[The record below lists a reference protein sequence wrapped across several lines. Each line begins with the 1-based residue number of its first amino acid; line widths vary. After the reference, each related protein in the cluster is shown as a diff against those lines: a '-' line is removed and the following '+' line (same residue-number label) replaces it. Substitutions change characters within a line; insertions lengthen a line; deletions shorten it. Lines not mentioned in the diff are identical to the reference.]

1 LKFGFLLAPY
11 FHFLDFLFSK
21 YEINK
26 YACPVWLELVLEQ
39 CRLKCA
45 YMCVEF
51 LLLLAAC
58 SALASGS
65 GVDIWSGCAFL
76 QIGTIALFSLK
87 NCVLLRR
94 AYKPLFHF

>member
-1 LKFGFLLAPY
+1 
-11 FHFLDFLFSK
+11 LFWS
-21 YEINK
+21 N
-26 YACPVWLELVLEQ
+26 AGLNVLIF
-39 CRLKCA
+39 A
-45 YMCVEF
+45 WNF